1 MSRIK
6 ELLKDNNSILVFDVD
21 GVLALMEF
29 GDRNHYYASDE
40 DWDNEVDNGLN
51 LYTEDKVSKK
61 MQQFLK
67 NKDMNKVYVIT
78 TIGVNKE
85 GEYKKEYLK
94 KYYNILENNIH
105 FVNKNRDK
113 TTELIN
119 IRNENNNVDDEHII
133 MIEDTTDILTDI
145 QDKTNVSTAHI
156 SSFLDI

>member
-94 KYYNILENNIH
+94 KYYNII
-105 FVNKNRDK
+105 
-113 TTELIN
+113 
-119 IRNENNNVDDEHII
+119 
-133 MIEDTTDILTDI
+133 
-145 QDKTNVSTAHI
+145 
-156 SSFLDI
+156 

>member
-61 MQQFLK
+61 MQQFLLKKLKVMNKFHVYEQFRNDLDK
-67 NKDMNKVYVIT
+67 NKIPEEFLFFIKNF
-78 TIGVNKE
+78 
-85 GEYKKEYLK
+85 LK
-94 KYYNILENNIH
+94 KVKYE
-105 FVNKNRDK
+105 
-113 TTELIN
+113 
-119 IRNENNNVDDEHII
+119 
-133 MIEDTTDILTDI
+133 
-145 QDKTNVSTAHI
+145 
-156 SSFLDI
+156 